1 VADTKNWREVRRAR
15 ALNEARVETYR
26 RLMDAVTE
34 LSEVSLERGVSED
47 QLTHAFAELRVGEPG
62 SEQED
67 DLYLS
72 ALTRCVAALGGHV
85 EVRAVFGDDAVTVL
99 RINEQSSGEDES
111 RGD

>member
-1 VADTKNWREVRRAR
+1 MADTKNWREIRGAR

-34 LSEVSLERGVSED
+34 LSEVCLERGVSED
-47 QLTHAFAELRVGEPG
+47 QLTRAFAELRVGAPG

-72 ALTRCVAALGGHV
+72 ALARCVAALGGHV
-85 EVRAVFGDDAVTVL
+85 EVRAMFGDDAVTVL
-99 RINEQSSGEDES
+99 RIHQQCDSEDES
-111 RGD
+111 PEP

>member
-1 VADTKNWREVRRAR
+1 MADTKNWREVRGAR

-34 LSEVSLERGVSED
+34 LSEVCLQRGVGED
-47 QLTHAFAELRVGEPG
+47 QLARAFAELRVGAPG

-72 ALTRCVAALGGHV
+72 ALTRCVAVLGGHV

-99 RINEQSSGEDES
+99 RINEQSDGEDQS
-111 RGD
+111 PGH